1 MERGVTDMV
10 LLRKVS
16 LKDGVATYEYR
27 PESWDA
33 PAGVVSVNLET
44 GDRGLIRQSEGDP
57 RRTYA
62 GHAWRRIDRM
72 VKESS
77 FPEEAMEAWY

>member
-1 MERGVTDMV
+1 MV
-10 LLRKVS
+10 LLRQIS

-27 PESWDA
+27 PEREDA
-33 PAGVVSVNLET
+33 PAGIVSVDLET
-44 GDRGLIRQSEGDP
+44 GERRLVRQSDGDP

-72 VKESS
+72 SEEGS